1 MMGRFGIPE
10 DEPVASKLVSRA
22 LEGAQEKIEGFH
34 FDTRKHTL
42 QYDDVLNHQ
51 RTSIYTKRRKI
62 LDGDEG
68 IVEEVFAELI
78 LLKPEIAETIKA
90 KEEKYGKEAV
100 HHIVRVMMLQI
111 IDTLWMEHLDMMEHL
126 RSSVNL
132 RAYGQRDPLV
142 EYKKEGLRAFKTL
155 EGTLKNELVLF
166 IENLDG
172 FFAAQAAQQAQQNF
186 VPVIPGTDGG
196 ASADTSKEKIGRNDA
211 CPCGSGKKWKKCGEL
226 NTEEHQQLMAAKQ

>member
-10 DEPVASKLVSRA
+10 DEPVASRMVSRA
-22 LEGAQEKIEGFH
+22 LESAQEKIEGFH

-51 RTSIYTKRRKI
+51 RTSIYGKRRKI

-78 LLKPEIAETIKA
+78 AEKPELADTVKA
-90 KEEKYGKEAV
+90 KEEKYSKEAV

-111 IDTLWMEHLDMMEHL
+111 IDTLWMEHLDAME
-126 RSSVNL
+126 
-132 RAYGQRDPLV
+132 
-142 EYKKEGLRAFKTL
+142 L
-155 EGTLKNELVLF
+155 EATLKNELIIF

-172 FFAAQAAQQAQQNF
+172 FFAQQQAAQAAQNF
-186 VPVIPGTDGG
+186 VNVIPQGG
-196 ASADTSKEKIGRNDA
+196 GEGGSKEKIGRNDP

-226 NTEEHQQLMAAKQ
+226 NTEEHQQLMSAKAA